1 MMKIA
6 VDVLWMGVSTALAV
20 HYWRKSRRPRG
31 AHRGTR
37 AQLYVQAEELARR
50 NRLEALQFTRI
61 MVLR

>member
-1 MMKIA
+1 MIKI
-6 VDVLWMGVSTALAV
+6 VIDVLCVGASTGLAV